1 MIEAV
6 AQRYSVK
13 KVFLKMSQNSQEN
26 TCDWASFL
34 IKLQIEFCES
44 FKNTLFYRTPLVVAS
59 ALSSNVRNTRI
70 YNFISVP
77 QITRFLLGDTIILSK
92 ADLYNSRK
100 KEKISYGEVKSN
112 KTMLKILPF
121 IRIYYL
127 KQESSI
133 LWCFCR
139 LKFEKKFI

>member
-1 MIEAV
+1 M
-6 AQRYSVK
+6 
-13 KVFLKMSQNSQEN
+13 
-26 TCDWASFL
+26 
-34 IKLQIEFCES
+34 
-44 FKNTLFYRTPLVVAS
+44 VAS

-92 ADLYNSRK
+92 ADPYNSRK
-100 KEKISYGEVKSN
+100 KEKRSYGEVKSN

-133 LWCFCR
+133 L
-139 LKFEKKFI
+139 